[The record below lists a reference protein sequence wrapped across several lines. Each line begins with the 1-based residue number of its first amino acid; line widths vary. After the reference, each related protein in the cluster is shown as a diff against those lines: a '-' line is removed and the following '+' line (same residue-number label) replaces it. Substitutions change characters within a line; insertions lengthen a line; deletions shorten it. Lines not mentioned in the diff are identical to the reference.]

1 MRWSGRRR
9 SENIEDRRG
18 ISAKGAAGGLGGL
31 GIIIA
36 IAYVVIT
43 GDTSMLSQMGGAG
56 AVSPSAPSAEEAKY
70 EEFASVTLADTEEVW
85 TRLFRRQGQSYRKP
99 VLVLFRGG
107 VDSACGF
114 ASSAVGPFYCGEDY
128 KMYLDLG
135 FFDDMRTK
143 LGARGDFA
151 WAYVIAHE
159 VGHHVQ
165 KLVGTLDQVHERRQ
179 RMNEREANALSV
191 RLELQADY
199 YAGVWAHHA
208 KDLAGLDRADIQE
221 AMEAASAIGDDTLQ
235 RKSQGH
241 VVPDAFTHGT
251 SEQRMRWFMKGFESG
266 DPDGGDTFR
275 VRNL

>member
-18 ISAKGAAGGLGGL
+18 ISAKGAAGGIGGL
-31 GIIIA
+31 GIILA

-43 GDTSMLSQMGGAG
+43 GDTSVLNQMGGSAP
-56 AVSPSAPSAEEAKY
+56 VSGAPSANESAY
-70 EEFASVTLADTEEVW
+70 EEFVSVTLADTEEVW
-85 TRLFRRQGQSYRKP
+85 SRLFRQDGQSYQKP
-99 VLVLFRGG
+99 VMVLFRGG

-114 ASSAVGPFYCGEDY
+114 ASSAVGPFYCGEDF
-128 KMYLDLG
+128 KVYLDLG
-135 FFDDMRTK
+135 FFDDMKSK

-151 WAYVIAHE
+151 QAYVIAHE

-165 KLVGTLDQVHERRQ
+165 KLLGTLDQVHEQRR
-179 RMNEREANALSV
+179 RMSEREANALSV

-208 KDLAGLDRADIQE
+208 KDMAGLDRADIQE

-266 DPDGGDTFR
+266 NPDGGDTFR

>member
-1 MRWSGRRR
+1 MRWSGRRQ
-9 SENIEDRRG
+9 SENVEDRRG
-18 ISAKGAAGGLGGL
+18 ISAKGAAGGIGGL
-31 GIIIA
+31 GVVIA
-36 IAYVVIT
+36 IAYVLLT
-43 GDTSMLSQMGGAG
+43 GDTSVLNQMGGSPVAG
-56 AVSPSAPSAEEAKY
+56 SPSANEAVY
-70 EEFASVTLADTEEVW
+70 EEFASVTLADTEQVW
-85 TRLFRRQGQSYRKP
+85 SELFRQDGQSYKKP
-99 VLVLFRGG
+99 VMVLFRGG

-128 KMYLDLG
+128 KVYLDLG
-135 FFDDMRTK
+135 FFDDMKSK

-165 KLVGTLDQVHERRQ
+165 KLVGTLDQVHTQRQ
-179 RMNEREANALSV
+179 RMSEREANALSV

-208 KDLAGLDRADIQE
+208 KEMAGLDRADIQE

>member
-70 EEFASVTLADTEEVW
+70 EEFASVMLADTEEVW

-179 RMNEREANALSV
+179 RMNERDANALSV

>member
-18 ISAKGAAGGLGGL
+18 ISAKGAAGGIGGL
-31 GIIIA
+31 GVILA

-43 GDTSMLSQMGGAG
+43 GDTSVLSQMGGAP
-56 AVSPSAPSAEEAKY
+56 AVSGAPSANEAAY

-85 TRLFRRQGQSYRKP
+85 TKLLRGQGQSYRKP
-99 VLVLFRGG
+99 VMVLFRGG

-128 KMYLDLG
+128 KVYLDLG
-135 FFDDMRTK
+135 FFDDMKSK

-151 WAYVIAHE
+151 QAYVIAHE

-165 KLVGTLDQVHERRQ
+165 KLTGTLDQVHQQRQ

-208 KDLAGLDRADIQE
+208 RELAGLDRADIQE

-235 RKSQGH
+235 RKSQGR

-266 DPDGGDTFR
+266 NPDGGDTFR